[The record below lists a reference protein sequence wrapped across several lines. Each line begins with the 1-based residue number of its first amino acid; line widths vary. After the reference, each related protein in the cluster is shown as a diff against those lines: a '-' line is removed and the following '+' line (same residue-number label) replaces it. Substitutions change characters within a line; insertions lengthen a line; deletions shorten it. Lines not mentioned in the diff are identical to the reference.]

1 MDYIY
6 SIVMGIVQGL
16 TEFLPVSSSGHLTLV
31 QHIFGVDGESNFFFN
46 IMLHVG
52 TLFAVCVFYYKLL
65 WSLIKSF
72 FGLIKKIFTGKFSW
86 KNRTDDENMIFMLII
101 GLLPLFLLFVP
112 VPGTDMVFKDVSEMF
127 SGNKYLIYVASFLV
141 ITSILLWI
149 GIACNKR
156 TCTHAIHSRKDL
168 ENEDGRK
175 NYNVLD
181 AICVGVMQVFAT
193 LPGISRSGSTLAVGE
208 MRGINKQK
216 AIDYTPE
223 ETSLYYYL
231 GLAKYLNKDDA
242 GALEALRK
250 GAANIKEDTPMEISS
265 RIYMISGDILHSMN
279 LPEEA
284 YAAYDSCLN
293 INPNE
298 ISCLNNYAYYLSE
311 ENRDLKRA
319 EQMSYKTIKAEPENV
334 SYLDTYAWILYM
346 QKRYEEARIYI
357 DQALKNDST
366 QTSSVI
372 WEHAGDIY
380 IRLGLKSDASNYWQK
395 AIDSGADNATEIRK
409 KIARTK
415 K

>member
-112 VPGTDMVFKDVSEMF
+112 VPGTNMVFKDVSEMF

-216 AIDYTPE
+216 AIDYTFI
-223 ETSLYYYL
+223 L
-231 GLAKYLNKDDA
+231 GIPTILASAVFELKD
-242 GALEALRK
+242 AL
-250 GAANIKEDTPMEISS
+250 GS
-265 RIYMISGDILHSMN
+265 
-279 LPEEA
+279 
-284 YAAYDSCLN
+284 
-293 INPNE
+293 
-298 ISCLNNYAYYLSE
+298 
-311 ENRDLKRA
+311 
-319 EQMSYKTIKAEPENV
+319 NV
-334 SYLDTYAWILYM
+334 SPT
-346 QKRYEEARIYI
+346 
-357 DQALKNDST
+357 
-366 QTSSVI
+366 
-372 WEHAGDIY
+372 
-380 IRLGLKSDASNYWQK
+380 
-395 AIDSGADNATEIRK
+395 TEIG
-409 KIARTK
+409 IAPLIIGMVVSAVVGYLAIIIFKWFLKTDK
-415 K
+415 MYIFAIYTAVIGIVGIIIALIEMNCGFNIFSHTPL